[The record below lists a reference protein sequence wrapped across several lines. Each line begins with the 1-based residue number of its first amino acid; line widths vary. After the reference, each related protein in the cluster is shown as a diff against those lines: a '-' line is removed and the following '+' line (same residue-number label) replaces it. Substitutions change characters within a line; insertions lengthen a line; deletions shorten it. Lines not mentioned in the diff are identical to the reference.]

1 MKPITTG
8 PEDFREFIE
17 GNYYYIDKSD
27 FIETVFQDKV
37 SLFTRPRRF
46 GKTLNMSMLYY
57 FLSNREAESS
67 GIFQGL
73 RITRNPR
80 FAALQNRYPVI
91 FLTLKDMKRPDFI
104 RQTEYFASII
114 AREIRRSPELFD
126 SPRLLESEK
135 ELLRQYDRRTA
146 SVNDLEDA
154 LLNLSVWLEK
164 HYGKK
169 VILLID
175 EYDVP
180 LHTAYLNGY
189 YQEMSNFLSSLFSS
203 ALKTNASLERGV
215 LTGCLRIS
223 RESIFTGLNNFSVC
237 SILSRDSSSRQFGFT
252 PDEVSELLRCYH
264 LEEYAG
270 LMAAWYDGYLFGEQ
284 EIYNPWS
291 VLNYVKQLL
300 SGNDP
305 RPRSYWAN
313 TSGNDIVYSYIK
325 NGDQEMKTAF
335 EELIRGNAVSRK
347 IEEELTYREAEQPEH
362 IYSYMLFTGYLK
374 VKEAA
379 YDESGEPLPDTYRLV
394 IPNYEVRTIFENQFR
409 KYFQSYVR
417 DKKGL
422 FLDALRDGNVNRANA
437 LLNDILFHSVSF
449 YDDYEA
455 FYHGFLTGLFSD
467 LQVESNRESG
477 DGRFDI
483 AVLSDNPFG
492 TNVLIECKKSKSRR
506 DLKTDSQ
513 KAAEQILD
521 KKYVEG
527 LRERGY
533 EKIRSY
539 GIAFFEKSC
548 YITEGGRNDAFPTP
562 SP

>member
-8 PEDFREFIE
+8 TEDFREFIE

-91 FLTLKDMKRPDFI
+91 FLTLKDMKQPDFI

-284 EIYNPWS
+284 E
-291 VLNYVKQLL
+291 
-300 SGNDP
+300 
-305 RPRSYWAN
+305 
-313 TSGNDIVYSYIK
+313 
-325 NGDQEMKTAF
+325 MKTAF

-347 IEEELTYREAEQPEH
+347 IEEELTYREAEHPEH

-467 LQVESNRESG
+467 LQAESNRESG